1 MRRLDYCC
9 IVRLETRAREFFVVV
24 RLKGFYPCSRR
35 ETDMP
40 AALLRGKVLIGP
52 GITALKPEAGRSI
65 PEQDEVALTSDGGSQ
80 GCCSA
85 KHSFDLGI
93 VVKGQS
99 RPATA
104 GSTRNDSKVSLTGG
118 WWRGRAL
125 IGRLG
130 RETSRRTV
138 KLRTRHRRR
147 RLE

>member
-1 MRRLDYCC
+1 
-9 IVRLETRAREFFVVV
+9 
-24 RLKGFYPCSRR
+24 
-35 ETDMP
+35 MP
-40 AALLRGKVLIGP
+40 AAFFVRGKVLIGP

-65 PEQDEVALTSDGGSQ
+65 PGQDEVALTSDGGSTS
-80 GCCSA
+80 CCSA

-99 RPATA
+99 RPVTA
-104 GSTRNDSKVSLTGG
+104 GSTRNDSKVSLTGD

>member
-1 MRRLDYCC
+1 M
-9 IVRLETRAREFFVVV
+9 VRLRRFIFVVV
-24 RLKGFYPCSRR
+24 GKPMCSQHLF
-35 ETDMP
+35 DV
-40 AALLRGKVLIGP
+40 RGKVLIGP

-99 RPATA
+99 RPVTA

-118 WWRGRAL
+118 WWREGNFSAYCK
-125 IGRLG
+125 
-130 RETSRRTV
+130 TPNSSPS
-138 KLRTRHRRR
+138 
-147 RLE
+147 

>member
-1 MRRLDYCC
+1 MWG
-9 IVRLETRAREFFVVV
+9 E
-24 RLKGFYPCSRR
+24 
-35 ETDMP
+35 
-40 AALLRGKVLIGP
+40 VLIGP
-52 GITALKPEAGRSI
+52 LVTALKPEAGRSI
-65 PEQDEVALTSDGGSQ
+65 PGQDEVALTSDGGSQ

-104 GSTRNDSKVSLTGG
+104 GSTRNDSKVSLTGD

-130 RETSRRTV
+130 RETSRRSV
-138 KLRTRHRRR
+138 KLRTRYRC
-147 RLE
+147 

>member
-1 MRRLDYCC
+1 M
-9 IVRLETRAREFFVVV
+9 
-24 RLKGFYPCSRR
+24 
-35 ETDMP
+35 
-40 AALLRGKVLIGP
+40 RGKVLIGP

-65 PEQDEVALTSDGGSQ
+65 PEQDEVALTSDGGPQ

-85 KHSFDLGI
+85 KHSSDLGI

-99 RPATA
+99 RPVTA
-104 GSTRNDSKVSLTGG
+104 GSTRNDSKVSLTGD

>member
-1 MRRLDYCC
+1 
-9 IVRLETRAREFFVVV
+9 
-24 RLKGFYPCSRR
+24 
-35 ETDMP
+35 MP
-40 AALLRGKVLIGP
+40 AAFFYVRGKVLIGP

-65 PEQDEVALTSDGGSQ
+65 PEQVEVALTSDGGPQ
-80 GCCSA
+80 GCCRA
-85 KHSFDLGI
+85 KHSLDLGI

-99 RPATA
+99 RPVTA

>member
-1 MRRLDYCC
+1 M
-9 IVRLETRAREFFVVV
+9 V

-65 PEQDEVALTSDGGSQ
+65 PEQDEVALTSDEGSQ
-80 GCCSA
+80 
-85 KHSFDLGI
+85 GI

>member
-1 MRRLDYCC
+1 M
-9 IVRLETRAREFFVVV
+9 V

-65 PEQDEVALTSDGGSQ
+65 PGQDEVALTSDGGSQ

-85 KHSFDLGI
+85 KHSYDLGI

>member
-1 MRRLDYCC
+1 M
-9 IVRLETRAREFFVVV
+9 V

-85 KHSFDLGI
+85 KHSYDLRL

-99 RPATA
+99 RSVTA
-104 GSTRNDSKVSLTGG
+104 GSYRNSAKARLIGDS
-118 WWRGRAL
+118 WQGRAL

>member
-1 MRRLDYCC
+1 M
-9 IVRLETRAREFFVVV
+9 V

-99 RPATA
+99 NWEIARTL
-104 GSTRNDSKVSLTGG
+104 RNAFRCSLCCFVLEVEL
-118 WWRGRAL
+118 L
-125 IGRLG
+125 IGCEGFTAYQIRPNS
-130 RETSRRTV
+130 EC
-138 KLRTRHRRR
+138 
-147 RLE
+147 

>member
-1 MRRLDYCC
+1 MR
-9 IVRLETRAREFFVVV
+9 
-24 RLKGFYPCSRR
+24 
-35 ETDMP
+35 
-40 AALLRGKVLIGP
+40 AALFCVRCKVLIGP

-65 PEQDEVALTSDGGSQ
+65 PEQDEVALTSDGGSTS
-80 GCCSA
+80 CCSA
-85 KHSFDLGI
+85 KHSLDLGI

-99 RPATA
+99 RPVTA

>member
-1 MRRLDYCC
+1 M
-9 IVRLETRAREFFVVV
+9 V

-130 RETSRRTV
+130 RETMV
-138 KLRTRHRRR
+138 KAPKYWISVRESLAQDNGKVG
-147 RLE
+147 LEAATL

>member
-1 MRRLDYCC
+1 M
-9 IVRLETRAREFFVVV
+9 
-24 RLKGFYPCSRR
+24 
-35 ETDMP
+35 
-40 AALLRGKVLIGP
+40 RGKVLIGP

-65 PEQDEVALTSDGGSQ
+65 PEQDEVALTSDGGPQ
-80 GCCSA
+80 GCCLA
-85 KHSFDLGI
+85 KHSSNLRL

-99 RPATA
+99 RPVTA